1 MAIPHSRSAIAT
13 FVFALAVMLQGCAHT
28 LEIKNLTDYQG
39 PAAEPLKQRSAI
51 GVAAQAS
58 NDEARQLAKAVGA
71 ELGKY
76 GAEVEYP
83 YLGASGA
90 RPVDVVA
97 SLDVK
102 PVHKGSGW
110 NFLVNFPGF
119 LVFAPA
125 WNGYIYEVRYDIGVT
140 LTSPADGAPVDH
152 FVVPVVLD
160 VRHASYN
167 RTWTEVSWFEVGAIA
182 FLGGLVFTSY
192 DDGVTPLVVQHS
204 ASTIGDYVAQK
215 IVAHMNA
222 AAKPGWIEQPAAAAT
237 ATPRM

>member
-1 MAIPHSRSAIAT
+1 MAFPRSRRVIAT
-13 FVFALAVMLQGCAHT
+13 FPFAVAIVLQGCAHT
-28 LEIKNLTDYQG
+28 LEIKNLSDYQA
-39 PAAEPLKQRSAI
+39 PAGEPLRQRFAI
-51 GVAAQAS
+51 GIAARAE
-58 NDEARQLAKAVGA
+58 NDESRHLAKAVGT

-76 GAEVEYP
+76 GADVAYP
-83 YLGASGA
+83 YFAAPGA

-97 SLDVK
+97 NLDVK

-125 WNGYIYEVRYDIGVT
+125 WHGYVYEVRYDIDVA
-140 LTSPADGAPVDH
+140 LTSPADGAPVDR
-152 FVVPVVLD
+152 FVVPVALD

-182 FLGGLVFTSY
+182 LVGGLVFTGY

-204 ASTIGDYVAQK
+204 ATTIGDYVAQK
-215 IVAHMNA
+215 IVARMNA
-222 AAKPGWIEQPAAAAT
+222 SARAGMLPQPTAAAT
-237 ATPRM
+237 AAPRM